1 MRAFFATICAG
12 TELGHICA
20 GTELGHICAGTCC
33 RYLNGVQLDAA
44 VSTQYEKW
52 SQG

>member
-20 GTELGHICAGTCC
+20 GTELGHILLTCC